1 MSGQNPFEQRISVLY
16 RLWWPRRGAANWG
29 TRTRTLTGTHRT
41 TPHGAARTALHL
53 LPHRTT
59 GPGITLRRY
68 EEAALP
74 PHPGLV
80 TARRTKCTTCAGGGT
95 VTNTSAGRE
104 VRYHGIIPHQYRQAP
119 RAVAAMCRSHGHCH
133 HRHYYHHR
141 HHRPLSCCTATS
153 SRNGWATEEHDH
165 ACGGIPHH
173 QCKQAARVVAA
184 TCRSHGH
191 YRYHHCYHHHH
202 HRRSTCCT
210 ANKPVGVT
218 AAGPRSTTTLV
229 AAYPTT
235 SVSKPRVW

>member
-59 GPGITLRRY
+59 GPGITLRWY

-80 TARRTKCTTCAGGGT
+80 TARRTKCTTCAGGRT

-104 VRYHGIIPHQYRQAP
+104 VRYHDIHHHQCLKAP

-141 HHRPLSCCTATS
+141 HHRPLSCA
-153 SRNGWATEEHDH
+153 
-165 ACGGIPHH
+165 PL
-173 QCKQAARVVAA
+173 
-184 TCRSHGH
+184 
-191 YRYHHCYHHHH
+191 
-202 HRRSTCCT
+202 
-210 ANKPVGVT
+210 PVGVT
-218 AAGPRSTTTLV
+218 AGRPRSTATRW

-235 SVSKPRVW
+235 NVSKPRVW